1 MAKKPP
7 PPGARISAELA
18 DLDYALPGTLSRRF
32 MRCGK
37 DNCRCKAD
45 PPVLHGPYLH
55 WTRTLAGRTVTRTLT
70 QEQATRYQAWFDNAR
85 RLRELIATV
94 EARSL
99 TEVPYSFRT
108 VGPSRMG

>member
-18 DLDYALPGTLSRRF
+18 DLDYALPGTLSRRL

-45 PPVLHGPYLH
+45 PPALHGPYLH
-55 WTRTLAGRTVTRTLT
+55 WTRTIAGKTVPRTLT
-70 QEQATRYQAWFDNAR
+70 EEQAARYQAWFDNAR
-85 RLRELIATV
+85 RLRELIADV

-99 TEVPYSFRT
+99 TAFNAAEDPPGKS
-108 VGPSRMG
+108 SR